1 MKNIHPQPTMKL
13 GGFEPFTFWQP
24 PDGKSSGARRVSRLK
39 AACALFL
46 LCAATALTSAAATKF
61 KSLDSFN
68 LTDGL
73 NPDFMSVVQGLDG
86 NLYGTTVYGGV
97 NKGCN
102 ARQVGCG
109 TVFSITP
116 GGKLTTLHSFC
127 SSANC
132 TDGAY
137 PVGGL
142 TLATDGNFY
151 GTTSGGGTVGFG
163 IVFKITT
170 AGKLSTVY
178 NFCSQ
183 FGCPDGRDPN
193 APPIQ
198 GTDGNLYGVTVL
210 GGTGG
215 CGGCH
220 GGGIAYKLTR
230 GGTLTVLH
238 NFCTGTCTDG
248 FSPSSPLV
256 QATDGNFYGV
266 ITGRSGYYDGNAF
279 KMTPSGRLTVLYA
292 FCNLKDCTDGAFPY
306 GSLTEGADGALYG
319 TTSGGGAVA
328 DGGSGTFY
336 KITKAGVLT
345 TLHSFDYTTKGNYG
359 ALPLAGLVLGTDGN
373 FYGTTYQGG
382 MGCVFGCGTV
392 FKITPKGAL
401 TTLYLFGGADGAGP
415 YGLFQDTR
423 GSFYGATNAG
433 GTTNQGTLFSVSVG
447 LGPFVELLPNYS
459 RVGKTIDILGQGLT
473 GTTAVSFNGSAA
485 TFTVVSDTYLTA
497 VVPPNTIRGSVTVTT
512 PGGKRTSNTI
522 FRVAPVIISFSPPSG
537 PVGQQVTISGNS
549 FTGATRVTFGGV
561 KATVFSVDND
571 AQITATVPSGA
582 VTGRIQVTTRD
593 GTATSSTDFTVTQ

>member
-1 MKNIHPQPTMKL
+1 M
-13 GGFEPFTFWQP
+13 
-24 PDGKSSGARRVSRLK
+24 
-39 AACALFL
+39 
-46 LCAATALTSAAATKF
+46 
-61 KSLDSFN
+61 
-68 LTDGL
+68 
-73 NPDFMSVVQGLDG
+73 
-86 NLYGTTVYGGV
+86 
-97 NKGCN
+97 
-102 ARQVGCG
+102 
-109 TVFSITP
+109 
-116 GGKLTTLHSFC
+116 
-127 SSANC
+127 
-132 TDGAY
+132 
-137 PVGGL
+137 
-142 TLATDGNFY
+142 
-151 GTTSGGGTVGFG
+151 
-163 IVFKITT
+163 VFKITT
-170 AGKLSTVY
+170 AGKLTTVY

-220 GGGIAYKLTR
+220 GGGIAYKLTL
-230 GGTLTVLH
+230 GGKLTVLH
-238 NFCTGTCTDG
+238 NFCTGACTDG
-248 FSPSSPLV
+248 SNPSNPLV
-256 QATDGNFYGV
+256 QSTDGNFYGV

-279 KMTPSGRLTVLYA
+279 KMTPGGKLTVLYA
-292 FCNLKDCTDGAFPY
+292 FCKLTSCTDGAFPY

-336 KITKAGVLT
+336 KITKAGVPT
-345 TLHSFDYTTKGNYG
+345 TLHSFDYETKGNYG
-359 ALPLAGLVLGTDGN
+359 ALPLAGVVLGTDGN

-401 TTLYLFGGADGAGP
+401 TTRYLFGGTDGAGP

-423 GSFYGATNAG
+423 GAFYGATYAG
-433 GTTNQGTLFSVSVG
+433 GTTNQGTVFSVAVG

-459 RVGKTIDILGQGLT
+459 KVGKTIGILGQGLT
-473 GTTAVSFNGSAA
+473 GTTAVSFNGTAA

-497 VVPPNTIRGSVTVTT
+497 AVPSNTIRGSVTVTT
-512 PGGKRTSNTI
+512 PGGKLTSNTI

-537 PVGQQVTISGNS
+537 PVGQHVTISGNS
-549 FTGATRVTFGGV
+549 FTGATKVTFGGV

-571 AQITATVPSGA
+571 AQITATVPTGA
-582 VTGRIQVTTRD
+582 VTGKIQVTTPD